1 MLEPELQ
8 LGHLDL
14 VSERRADHDGDDDGD
29 DRQRDDD
36 DLGRAEALG
45 VDRSGKLFG
54 DGRERRRRRS

>member
-14 VSERRADHDGDDDGD
+14 VSERRADDDGDDDGD

-36 DLGRAEALG
+36 DLGRAEALV

-54 DGRERRRRRS
+54 N

>member
-54 DGRERRRRRS
+54 D